1 MKKKLRLLYKPKVF
15 ILLFLSLFILSCS
28 SENTGSTINVS
39 SYYPVDVSPTAL
51 HEQIIVQFTKVSGI
65 GAADTSAC
73 LPVYQLKI
81 GTNSDVNSADDLGT
95 ISPNDSLLVRFSIKK
110 TESAEDAAQGFPF
123 FYYPEL
129 TDNQEYTI
137 WLRSDFTQCG
147 YGYSNW
153 IYVKSSPVPMPT
165 QLENVQVEQGDNH
178 LRISWTKK
186 QGELYAVHLNDCPS
200 KEGQYTKWT
209 PALSLN
215 SDHYIVELENN
226 DTVYDS
232 SNGKSICIVS
242 HNANGIIDSTGASTW
257 KVFGVDI
264 YNQEDEKA
272 RLQGQAATSNP
283 AKPVINKDSVTGKNK
298 RAEFTFNTV
307 STGESAVSNYQ
318 AGYSLDGSNFSNWVD
333 VPFTQD
339 TASATISGL
348 ENDKLYY
355 IKIRASNSY
364 SSQSSAWV
372 ESDAI
377 TVTPEYTPIDINDAN
392 QYLGIAEGDFIY
404 AENVPHSD
412 FWRISTSFNTGGRP
426 NSDRL
431 VRGKETALGNLFADG
446 IYWYGSQMTTTA
458 PDFAFLIG
466 DMISQGIQANQT
478 ITPALL
484 KSIITSDYIDD
495 TLVVVTLKGSDLIS
509 NDDYNLDLNLYP
521 AVGDSTN
528 PYTKTLFGQAAS
540 VYRNGHYGGSGG
552 TTYNGKWWAIPSAQV
567 RYTIEYLP
575 YDVNAFNTQFSQ
587 KCSTVDLSTGIDSDT
602 GTLYDA
608 VTDPKGCY
616 LLTYEE
622 ANPESGNPTESSVM
636 GYKRGRIQSGT
647 LKINNSDIIP
657 SADYKIITTTKTAKE
672 MYVAFLGK
680 NIEQITDDNG
690 QPITLL
696 NAMAEYIAYKNSVSP
711 YLDGRIILSGG
722 VPGDTANDFNS
733 IP

>member
-1 MKKKLRLLYKPKVF
+1 MKNKLFYKPKVF
-15 ILLFLSLFILSCS
+15 ILLFISLFILSCS
-28 SENTGSTINVS
+28 SENTESTINVS

-81 GTNSDVNSADDLGT
+81 GTNSDVNSAVDLGV

-110 TESAEDAAQGFPF
+110 SESAEDASYGFPF

-153 IYVKSSPVPMPT
+153 TSAKSSPVPLPT

-200 KEGQYTKWT
+200 KAGQYTKWT

-242 HNANGIIDSTGASTW
+242 HNANGFLDANGSSTW
-257 KVFGVDI
+257 KVFGIDL
-264 YNQEDEKA
+264 YNQTEEKA
-272 RLQGQAATSNP
+272 KLQGKAATLNP
-283 AKPVINKDSVTGKNK
+283 EKPVINIESVKGKNK

-333 VPFTQD
+333 IPFTQD
-339 TASATISGL
+339 VANAIISGL

-355 IKIRASNSY
+355 IKIRASNSF
-364 SSQSSAWV
+364 SSQSSSWV

-392 QYLGIAEGDFIY
+392 QYLGTAEGDFIY

-412 FWRISTSFNTGGRP
+412 FWRISTNFNTGGRP

-431 VRGKETALGNLFADG
+431 VRGKETALGNLYADAVHYYVTK
-446 IYWYGSQMTTTA
+446 ILNKNV
-458 PDFAFLIG
+458 DFTVLAG
-466 DMISQGIQANQT
+466 EMITNGMANNLS
-478 ITPALL
+478 ITPRILMGL
-484 KSIITSDYIDD
+484 TEINYISDPIVILEIEGKY
-495 TLVVVTLKGSDLIS
+495 LI
-509 NDDYNLDLNLYP
+509 NENDYNINLDNYP
-521 AVGDSTN
+521 PLGVSNTAA
-528 PYTKTLFGQAAS
+528 TLFGQAAA
-540 VYRNGHYGGSGG
+540 VLRDGRYGTGAGG
-552 TTYNGKWWAIPSAQV
+552 ASYSTKSWLLPSKEV

-575 YDVNAFNTQFSQ
+575 YSLQDFQANFQKNCGRVEDNA
-587 KCSTVDLSTGIDSDT
+587 DYDSIN
-602 GTLYDA
+602 
-608 VTDPKGCY
+608 DPKKCY
-616 LLTYEE
+616 LLSYNDTN
-622 ANPESGNPTESSVM
+622 AWGNSFKE
-636 GYKRGRIQSGT
+636 GYRRGRIQKGSLLINGKAIEPN
-647 LKINNSDIIP
+647 KI
-657 SADYKIITTTKTAKE
+657 YKVATTKKLADS
-672 MYVAFLGK
+672 MYTAFLYAKSVENTGVIFWKAVAYFINEQGK
-680 NIEQITDDNG
+680 IT
-690 QPITLL
+690 
-696 NAMAEYIAYKNSVSP
+696 P
-711 YLDGRIILSGG
+711 YLDGRVKLTGG
-722 VPGDTANDFNS
+722 VPGNTANDFK
-733 IP
+733 